1 MTQRKPGRDGPAITL
16 PFVRQER
23 AWAFLHR
30 CKIAFGSL
38 QICILIATL
47 LACVSLAPGVS
58 AARAA
63 GLAFVVNSSSA
74 SISVIDMSA
83 RKELRRIPALREPH
97 HLILSPDGKSLLV
110 GDTTGNQ
117 MLFLDPQSGEVQRR
131 VAVSDPYQLDYSPD
145 GKFLVVNGLARNQ
158 VDIYDPQTMTLVKR
172 FPAETLPSH
181 MAFSPDGHTVFVSL
195 QGSDKL
201 AAFDLRTM
209 ASLWTEPVGPTPA
222 GVLWLNGKVLVADM
236 GDDYVAVVD
245 PANGHVTNKIVTGKG
260 AHNLFLSPDEK
271 ILWVNNRAG
280 GTTTAL
286 DAETLK
292 VLKSFNIPG
301 GPDDIAFAPDGNLWI
316 TRRFAEKIA
325 VLHPETGDFETID
338 VGRSPHGL
346 WLNPTAPSP

>member
-1 MTQRKPGRDGPAITL
+1 MTPRKPDLMHRSAIALRSLRIGIVNAVLLTSVML
-16 PFVRQER
+16 DRG
-23 AWAFLHR
+23 
-30 CKIAFGSL
+30 GST
-38 QICILIATL
+38 A
-47 LACVSLAPGVS
+47 S
-58 AARAA
+58 AA

-74 SISVIDMSA
+74 SISMIDMSA
-83 RKELRRIPALREPH
+83 RKEVRRIPALREPH

-117 MLFLDPQSGEVQRR
+117 MLFLDPQTGEVQRR
-131 VAVSDPYQLDYSPD
+131 VAVADPYQLGFSPD

-158 VDIYDPQTMTLVKR
+158 VDVYDPQTMNLIKR
-172 FPAETLPSH
+172 FPAETMPSH
-181 MAFSPDGHTVFVSL
+181 MAFSPEGRTVFVSL

-201 AAFDLRTM
+201 AAFDLVTM
-209 ASLWTEPVGPTPA
+209 MPLWTEPVGPTPA
-222 GVLWLNGKVLVADM
+222 GVLWLNGRVLVADM
-236 GDDYVAVVD
+236 GSDYVAVVD

-260 AHNLFLSPDEK
+260 AHNLFISPDEK

-286 DAETLK
+286 DAATLR

-301 GPDDIAFAPDGNLWI
+301 GPDDIAFAPDGDLWI
-316 TRRFAEKIA
+316 TRRFAEKVA

-346 WLNPTAPSP
+346 WLNPTAPGP

>member
-1 MTQRKPGRDGPAITL
+1 MTRQKPGGDDAAITL
-16 PFVRQER
+16 PRVRQEGAR
-23 AWAFLHR
+23 GFMHQST
-30 CKIAFGSL
+30 IAFRSL
-38 QICILIATL
+38 RIGIVTAVL
-47 LACVSLAPGVS
+47 LLCAAWCPGGPT
-58 AARAA
+58 ARAA

-74 SISVIDMSA
+74 SISVIDMST

-97 HLILSPDGKSLLV
+97 HVILSPDGKSLLV

-117 MLFLDPQSGEVQRR
+117 MLFLDPQTGEVQRR
-131 VAVSDPYQLDYSPD
+131 AAVSDPYQLGFSPD

-181 MAFSPDGHTVFVSL
+181 MAFSPDAHTVFVSL

-201 AAFDLRTM
+201 AAFDLTTM
-209 ASLWTEPVGPTPA
+209 APLWSEPVGPTPA

-245 PANGHVTNKIVTGKG
+245 PATGHVTDKIVTGKG

-286 DAETLK
+286 DAATLQ

-301 GPDDIAFAPDGNLWI
+301 GPDDIAFAPDGDLWI
-316 TRRFAEKIA
+316 TRRFAEKVA
-325 VLHPETGDFETID
+325 VLHPETGDFETIE

-346 WLNPTAPSP
+346 LLNPAAPSP